1 MSSELLAVA
10 LDAGRIG
17 AAILRENYNK
27 LSVADIDE
35 KGTHDFVTAID
46 RASEKAI
53 LARIRASFPDHG
65 ILAEESGYHE
75 SDSRVRWIVDPLD
88 GTTNYIHGY
97 PIFAVSI
104 AAEVAGRIE
113 AGVVIDV
120 SREEEFT
127 AARGAGAWL
136 NGNRITV
143 SRVSDLDKAL
153 LLTGFPFR
161 ATTWLEDFIV
171 VFRDLV
177 KHSAGLRRAGSAAID
192 LASIACGR
200 ADGFWEF
207 GLSAWDL
214 AAGAL
219 LIEEAGGII
228 TDIENGPAYLRT
240 GHALCG
246 NPVIHAQME
255 KIIMRRFEKG
265 HFIGN

>member
-1 MSSELLAVA
+1 MTTELLKVA
-10 LDAGRIG
+10 LEAGRIG
-17 AAILRENYNK
+17 AGILRANYNK
-27 LSVADIDE
+27 LSVADVDE

-46 RASEKAI
+46 RASERAI
-53 LARIRASFPDHG
+53 IDRIRTAFPDHS

-75 SDSRVRWIVDPLD
+75 TSSRVRWIIDPLD

-104 AAEVAGRIE
+104 AAEVGGRIE

-127 AARGAGAWL
+127 AARGEGAWL

-143 SRVSDLDKAL
+143 SRVNAMDKAL

-177 KHSAGLRRAGSAAID
+177 KVSAGLRRPGSAAID

-207 GLSAWDL
+207 GLSAWDI

-219 LIEEAGGII
+219 LIEEAGGVI
-228 TDIENGPAYLRT
+228 TDVENGSAYLRT
-240 GHALCG
+240 GHVLCG
-246 NPVIHAQME
+246 NPAIHAQME
-255 KIIMRRFEKG
+255 ELIMSRFEKG
-265 HFIGN
+265 HFVGN